1 MAGSFCALGFNG
13 LVYNFIFSYCSFG
26 SWDFVF
32 VFGCIGLNGGFI
44 WLIGRYT
51 ATTVLALLQEVAHW
65 PPEVKIDWNQ
75 LVAKTTTGISNA
87 REYQMVWHH
96 LAYREALLD
105 KFDNGTPLV
114 CFPLFIFLNYSLWCL
129 VCYSAEMFYVTKMV
143 FFFRVFLLMGFV
155 DY

>member
-1 MAGSFCALGFNG
+1 MHWPLGLNG
-13 LVYNFIFSYCSFG
+13 VVNNLIFSYSSFG
-26 SWDFVF
+26 SWDF

-44 WLIGRYT
+44 WLMGRYT
-51 ATTVLALLQEVAHW
+51 ATTVLTLLQEVAHW

-114 CFPLFIFLNYSLWCL
+114 CFPLLFSLNYSLWCL